1 MPRDFLSG
9 FVKIHILHHA
19 GQRPVYGVWL
29 MEELARHGHAISP
42 GTLYPTL
49 HSLERTGY
57 LTSAKRAVKGRQR
70 RYYTLTPAGEAALAE
85 ARARLAEL
93 VTEVLE
99 APTPEIR
106 TRGKGAEVQ

>member
-1 MPRDFLSG
+1 MAFDFLSG
-9 FVKIHILHHA
+9 FVKIHILYHA

-29 MEELARHGHAISP
+29 MEELARHGYTTSP

-49 HSLERTGY
+49 HSLERAGY
-57 LTSAKRAVKGRQR
+57 LTSEKRVVKGRQR

-93 VTEVLE
+93 VAEVLE
-99 APTPEIR
+99 EQP
-106 TRGKGAEVQ
+106 